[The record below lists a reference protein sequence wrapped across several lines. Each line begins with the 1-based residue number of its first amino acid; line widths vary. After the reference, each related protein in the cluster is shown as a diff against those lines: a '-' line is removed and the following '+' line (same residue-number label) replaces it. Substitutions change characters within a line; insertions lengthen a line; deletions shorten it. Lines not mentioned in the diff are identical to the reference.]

1 MDIFYPQLIYKQTLP
16 GTGAL
21 SASLSADSAPYDVVP
36 RGLRRYIKQNREQ
49 EHLHRAD
56 VLFVLEKERRVMKYR
71 YCPKAGLPLPCF
83 KGMVF
88 IAHSQNGMMP

>member
-1 MDIFYPQLIYKQTLP
+1 MQTLP

-56 VLFVLEKERRVMKYR
+56 VLFVLEKERTVLKYKGS
-71 YCPKAGLPLPCF
+71 PKAGLPLPCF
-83 KGMVF
+83 KGMAF
-88 IAHSQNGMMP
+88 IAHSRNGMMP